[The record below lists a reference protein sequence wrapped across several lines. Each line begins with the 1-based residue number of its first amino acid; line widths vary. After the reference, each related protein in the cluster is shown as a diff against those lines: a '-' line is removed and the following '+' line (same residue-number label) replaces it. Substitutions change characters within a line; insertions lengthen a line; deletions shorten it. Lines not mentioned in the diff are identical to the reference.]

1 MSPMKTNILWSIAL
15 IVIFSYGVAGC
26 SIDAQGNRVVGTP
39 GFAAA
44 GLYNK
49 AAQGVRVKS
58 RSEVIDKY
66 LANRDLAPI
75 EGVWVGSSNGY
86 EVAIIRNTTER
97 FNEYDYLGVIAE
109 SRTESRAKGDIVL
122 ILKET
127 ASAEAYSGSYFDL
140 EHNEIGTMF
149 ILPSP
154 NLLEFTISDRLGG
167 QHRATMVRN
176 YPKESRARSLTRSE
190 SSTGTG
196 FFIASDVIATNYHVV
211 KQARRISVVVG
222 SAEVKAEM
230 LLKDPQNDL
239 ALLRIDAANLPDSTS
254 KDATCF
260 SIGNSDTVRPG
271 DAVFAIGYPLSDLL
285 ATSPSIGQGL
295 ISNVS
300 GIDNDPRVFQISIPI
315 QAGNSG
321 SPLLDHSGRVIGVVT
336 STLNNREMLRTTG
349 VLTQNVNF
357 AIKSSYLKSMIAM
370 TSSGTCAESR
380 QTREPVTARDM
391 QDAYA
396 SSVVLVRV
404 SREVSEVVR

>member
-1 MSPMKTNILWSIAL
+1 MASRS
-15 IVIFSYGVAGC
+15 IFSMVLVSLLSSYLAGC

-58 RSEVIDKY
+58 RADVIEKY
-66 LANRDLAPI
+66 LKNRDLTPI
-75 EGVWVGSSNGY
+75 EGVWIGSSNGY
-86 EVAIIRNTTER
+86 EVAIIRNATER
-97 FNEYDYLGVIAE
+97 FKEYDYLGLIAE
-109 SRTESRAKGDIVL
+109 SRTESRAKGDIVF

-127 ASAEAYSGSYFDL
+127 ASSEAYSGSYFDL

-149 ILPSP
+149 LLPSP
-154 NLLEFTISDRLGG
+154 NLLEFTISDRFGG

-176 YPKESRARSLTRSE
+176 YPKESQTRSLGRSE
-190 SSTGTG
+190 SSSAGTG

-211 KQARRISVVVG
+211 KQASRISVVVG
-222 SAEVKAEM
+222 STEVKADL

-239 ALLRIDAANLPDSTS
+239 ALLRIDASKLPDFSAE
-254 KDATCF
+254 DAACF

-271 DAVFAIGYPLSDLL
+271 DAVFAIGYPLPGLL

-295 ISNVS
+295 VSNVP
-300 GIDNDPRVFQISIPI
+300 GVDNDPRIFQISIPI

-321 SPLLDHSGRVIGVVT
+321 SPLLDQSGHVIGVVT
-336 STLNNREMLRTTG
+336 STLNSIEMLRTKG

-357 AIKSSYLKSMIAM
+357 AIKSAYLKSMIAM
-370 TSSGTCAESR
+370 TSSGTCAESS
-380 QTREPVTARDM
+380 QVKQPLTARDM
-391 QDAYA
+391 QAAYA

-404 SREVSEVVR
+404 SR